1 MKKKLSTKWTVLI
14 IILVVLAL
22 AVALTR
28 FITDWLWFAE
38 LGYVSVFLKKLTT
51 ELLYGLPAF
60 LIITAL
66 CYLYLMG
73 MKRNYYK
80 KIGGYLRS
88 EPEKKVNL
96 SALGLSALFGLITGF
111 RVANRLWFQI
121 LQFFNSTD
129 FNIADPVFAKDV
141 SFYIF
146 RLEFWQKINGM
157 LIYIVLGFAVVNVL
171 FYLVLLR
178 LRKPQFYEQVSDEEY
193 QAYQEAYAEYEAK
206 RAQWQQEQR
215 NVNNAMGPG
224 AGGIFGSLFGGGG
237 NPFAGKDAP
246 QPPPKPAG
254 QTLFS
259 REALDKLLS
268 VAGFQFKV
276 LGVIFFLMVSL
287 HFYLRQFTLLYSD
300 SSSIVYGAGFTDINV
315 TLWQYRLLM
324 VLAIAAAVLF
334 VIGLNR
340 RKLRT
345 VLTVPVIMVGVYV
358 LGFVAA
364 WGVQSLIVEPDEIN
378 KEHQYLQSNIDFTR
392 YAYDLDDIA
401 IDDYNVSYRLGVDDI
416 LANPETIAN
425 IRINDYAPVLKYY
438 NQAQSIRLYY
448 NFNDADVDR
457 YMINGEYTQAY
468 LSSRE
473 LDEEAISDSWLN
485 THLKYTHGYGIT
497 LSRVDKVTASGQPDM
512 LIDSIP
518 PVSQVEEISVS
529 NPAIYFGEDTNAYS
543 IVGTNEQEFDYPSDT
558 GNVYTKYEGQA
569 GIPLSLFNRCLFA
582 LREGDIQILVSSNIT
597 RDSRII
603 INRNIE
609 ERVYKVA
616 PFLAYDD
623 DPYVVVT
630 DEGLFWIFDAYTT
643 STYYPY
649 SEPYNS
655 YGTNYIRNSVKVVVD
670 AYNGSVD
677 YYIVDGDD
685 PIAVTLQK
693 IYPKL
698 FKDFQEMPE
707 SLQAHIRYPE
717 NMFTVQ
723 ANVYAKYHMT
733 DVVTFYQSEDRWDI
747 ADEIYGMEE
756 GSMTSQYYIMKLPGE
771 NKAEFII
778 SIPYTPSGKDNL
790 TAILMARNDG
800 ESYGDLM
807 LYQMPKD
814 RVIYGPAQV
823 EALID
828 QNTQIAQ
835 DFTLWNSSGSTYSRG
850 NMFVILIEGSLMYVE
865 PIYLESTNS
874 SIPEVKRVII
884 YYNGRIAYENTLAQA
899 LDSMFGDGASAVLEP
914 SGSLPDDTTPDE
926 DGDSGDMSFEELAS
940 KANDAYNNAEQ
951 ALRDGDWA
959 AYGRYLEELGRYLQQ
974 LVPGGSSTAMPVD
987 DSILQEQSG
996 EQSEAAP
1003 EGETAGE

>member
-1 MKKKLSTKWTVLI
+1 M
-14 IILVVLAL
+14 
-22 AVALTR
+22 
-28 FITDWLWFAE
+28 
-38 LGYVSVFLKKLTT
+38 
-51 ELLYGLPAF
+51 
-60 LIITAL
+60 
-66 CYLYLMG
+66 
-73 MKRNYYK
+73 
-80 KIGGYLRS
+80 
-88 EPEKKVNL
+88 
-96 SALGLSALFGLITGF
+96 
-111 RVANRLWFQI
+111 
-121 LQFFNSTD
+121 
-129 FNIADPVFAKDV
+129 
-141 SFYIF
+141 
-146 RLEFWQKINGM
+146 
-157 LIYIVLGFAVVNVL
+157 
-171 FYLVLLR
+171 
-178 LRKPQFYEQVSDEEY
+178 
-193 QAYQEAYAEYEAK
+193 
-206 RAQWQQEQR
+206 
-215 NVNNAMGPG
+215 
-224 AGGIFGSLFGGGG
+224 
-237 NPFAGKDAP
+237 
-246 QPPPKPAG
+246 
-254 QTLFS
+254 
-259 REALDKLLS
+259 
-268 VAGFQFKV
+268 
-276 LGVIFFLMVSL
+276 
-287 HFYLRQFTLLYSD
+287 
-300 SSSIVYGAGFTDINV
+300 
-315 TLWQYRLLM
+315 
-324 VLAIAAAVLF
+324 
-334 VIGLNR
+334 
-340 RKLRT
+340 
-345 VLTVPVIMVGVYV
+345 
-358 LGFVAA
+358 
-364 WGVQSLIVEPDEIN
+364 
-378 KEHQYLQSNIDFTR
+378 
-392 YAYDLDDIA
+392 
-401 IDDYNVSYRLGVDDI
+401 
-416 LANPETIAN
+416 
-425 IRINDYAPVLKYY
+425 
-438 NQAQSIRLYY
+438 
-448 NFNDADVDR
+448 
-457 YMINGEYTQAY
+457 
-468 LSSRE
+468 
-473 LDEEAISDSWLN
+473 
-485 THLKYTHGYGIT
+485 
-497 LSRVDKVTASGQPDM
+497 
-512 LIDSIP
+512 
-518 PVSQVEEISVS
+518 
-529 NPAIYFGEDTNAYS
+529 
-543 IVGTNEQEFDYPSDT
+543 
-558 GNVYTKYEGQA
+558 
-569 GIPLSLFNRCLFA
+569 
-582 LREGDIQILVSSNIT
+582 VSSNIT

-643 STYYPY
+643 STFYPY

-1003 EGETAGE
+1003 EGETTGE